1 MKILWVNPSFL
12 DYRVPL
18 YKCINDKL
26 EGDFCLI
33 FSRRRVPERCVK
45 KVEESIAGNA
55 LSLISEKVV
64 SIGRNSDFA
73 NRGLSIP
80 LPKGLYKLIKSA
92 VPDIVIAEGFFQ
104 FTPWAV
110 WYSFIHRIP
119 LLIAYERTAHTE
131 RNCPLW
137 RRLYRRFIGLF
148 VDGYIANGQLTKEY
162 LMSQGVRPENIFT
175 GGMCADSK
183 GLSEQVSA
191 LSSDEKLQLKKTLV
205 GEQGAGLV
213 YIFVGRM
220 IELKGVNHLL
230 NAWNDHIVAHPNDKL
245 LLVGEGPLLEE
256 YKASYSHQS
265 IIFTG
270 GIDYA
275 EVYKYYAISDVF
287 IIPTLED
294 NWSLVVPEAMA
305 CGLPVACSI
314 YNGCHPELVKKD
326 ENGITFDP
334 LNEDNILETLA
345 YFHNQDLEKMGKMSI
360 EIESEYN
367 PEKTADNIINAVM
380 SVYAKKVKKN
390 KLD

>member
-137 RRLYRRFIGLF
+137 RRLYRRFIGFF

-162 LMSQGVRPENIFT
+162 LISQGVKPENVFT

-191 LSSDEKLQLKKTLV
+191 LSSDEKLQLKKVLV
-205 GEQGAGLV
+205 GNQNEGLV

-230 NAWNDHIVAHPNDKL
+230 KAWNDHLVVHPNDKL
-245 LLVGEGPLLEE
+245 LLVGDGPLLEG

-275 EVYKYYAISDVF
+275 EIYKYYAISDVF

-380 SVYAKKVKKN
+380 SVYAKKVKNK

>member
-1 MKILWVNPSFL
+1 MNDKKVLWVNPSFL
-12 DYRVPL
+12 DYRIPL
-18 YKCINDKL
+18 YANLKDKCDDEFYLLYSK
-26 EGDFCLI
+26 
-33 FSRRRVPERCVK
+33 SRVPQRCHDKIIEVLK
-45 KVEESIAGNA
+45 EKA
-55 LSLISEKVV
+55 LYIENEKSLKFKYEYIY
-64 SIGRNSDFA
+64 A
-73 NRGLSIP
+73 NKGIRIP
-80 LPKGLYKLIKSA
+80 FPKGLYAKIKKTKPNLI
-92 VPDIVIAEGFFQ
+92 IAEGFFQ

-131 RNCPLW
+131 RSCPLW

-162 LMSQGVRPENIFT
+162 LMSQGVKPENIFT

-191 LSSDEKLQLKKTLV
+191 LSSDEKLQLKKVLV
-205 GEQGAGLV
+205 GNQNEGLV

-220 IELKGVNHLL
+220 IELKGVNYLL
-230 NAWNDHIVAHPNDKL
+230 NAWNDYVIAHPEDKL
-245 LLVGEGPLLEE
+245 LLVGDGPLLEE

-275 EVYKYYAISDVF
+275 EIYKYYAISDVF

-305 CGLPVACSI
+305 CGLPIACSI
-314 YNGCHPELVKKD
+314 YNGCYPELVKKD

-334 LNEDNILETLA
+334 LNGVNILETLA
-345 YFHNQDLEKMGKMSI
+345 YFHTQDLQKLGKMSM
-360 EIESEYN
+360 EIEREYN
-367 PEKTADNIINAVM
+367 PENTAEKIISAVNR
-380 SVYAKKVKKN
+380 YF
-390 KLD
+390 